1 MISPAAS
8 RPSPDSPSRAIAS
21 HRAPRSRSVWSYV
34 AGGIGNVLAAGGVV
48 CVALVILAVSMNISL
63 IMFKTGSM
71 SPEIPADSVAVV
83 KEISAD
89 EVRVGDVITVDR
101 DEWQL
106 PVTHRVLEV
115 HPQTPGEALVQMQ
128 GDANPSPDPGLYRV
142 ETARKVLW
150 SVPELAKVIVWFG
163 SPWVLGGATV
173 LASLAVLWAFWPRND
188 DEILNERSASY
199 AVVT

>member
-21 HRAPRSRSVWSYV
+21 YRAPRSRSVWSYV

-89 EVRVGDVITVDR
+89 EVRVGGYSGRFIS
-101 DEWQL
+101 L
-106 PVTHRVLEV
+106 PK
-115 HPQTPGEALVQMQ
+115 AVQEDII
-128 GDANPSPDPGLYRV
+128 GRTLY
-142 ETARKVLW
+142 E
-150 SVPELAKVIVWFG
+150 
-163 SPWVLGGATV
+163 
-173 LASLAVLWAFWPRND
+173 
-188 DEILNERSASY
+188 
-199 AVVT
+199 

>member
-1 MISPAAS
+1 RSGQLELPPSPLACRQDSAMISPAAS

-21 HRAPRSRSVWSYV
+21 HRALRSRSLWSYV
-34 AGGIGNVLAAGGVV
+34 AGGIGTVLAAGGAV
-48 CVALVILAVSMNISL
+48 CVALVILAVSMIISL
-63 IMFKTGSM
+63 IMFLTGSM

-83 KEISAD
+83 KENSAD

-101 DEWQL
+101 DEGQL

-115 HPQTPGEALVQMQ
+115 RPQTPGEALVQMQ

-163 SPWVLGGATV
+163 SPWVR
-173 LASLAVLWAFWPRND
+173 S
-188 DEILNERSASY
+188 EER
-199 AVVT
+199 